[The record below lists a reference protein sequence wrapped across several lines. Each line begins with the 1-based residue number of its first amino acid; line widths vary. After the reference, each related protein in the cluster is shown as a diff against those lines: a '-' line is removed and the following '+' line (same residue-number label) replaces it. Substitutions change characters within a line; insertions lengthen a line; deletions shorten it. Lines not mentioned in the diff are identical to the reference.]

1 MNVIAI
7 RDLKFSYE
15 TNDKTQL
22 VLNISQLDFAQG
34 ESVFLFG
41 SSGSGK
47 TTLLEILAGVLKENS
62 GTIQYLKNDFHLLN
76 QFQRDQF
83 RSENIGYIFQQFNLI
98 PYLTVKENIQLPFL
112 FNKKKIDE
120 TFYLTLL
127 EELGLKKIE
136 NQLAQNLSVGQQQ
149 RVAAAR
155 AMIIK
160 PQVILADEPTSALDY
175 DHREKFLNLI
185 FDLVRQIQATLIF
198 VSHDRSIMHLFN
210 RQIELSHFNKVSM
223 VQELYL

>member
-1 MNVIAI
+1 MNVISI
-7 RDLKFSYE
+7 RDLKFGYDQGHQ
-15 TNDKTQL
+15 NQL
-22 VLNISQLDFAQG
+22 VLNISELDFAKG

-76 QFQRDQF
+76 QIQRDQF

-112 FNKKKIDE
+112 FNQKKIDE

-127 EELGLKKIE
+127 QELGLKKIE

-210 RQIELSHFNKVSM
+210 RQIELSQFNKASLAP
-223 VQELYL
+223 ESFL

>member
-1 MNVIAI
+1 M
-7 RDLKFSYE
+7 
-15 TNDKTQL
+15 
-22 VLNISQLDFAQG
+22 
-34 ESVFLFG
+34 
-41 SSGSGK
+41 
-47 TTLLEILAGVLKENS
+47 
-62 GTIQYLKNDFHLLN
+62 
-76 QFQRDQF
+76 
-83 RSENIGYIFQQFNLI
+83 
-98 PYLTVKENIQLPFL
+98 
-112 FNKKKIDE
+112 DE

-127 EELGLKKIE
+127 QELGLKKIE

-210 RQIELSHFNKVSM
+210 RQIELSQFNKVAST
-223 VQELYL
+223 QESFL

>member
-1 MNVIAI
+1 MNVISI
-7 RDLKFSYE
+7 RDLKFGYAQSQQ
-15 TNDKTQL
+15 TQL
-22 VLNISQLDFAQG
+22 VLDIAALDFAKG
-34 ESVFLFG
+34 ETVFLFG

-62 GTIQYLKNDFHLLN
+62 GTIQYLKNDFHLLS
-76 QFQRDQF
+76 QIQRDQF

-98 PYLTVKENIQLPFL
+98 PYLTVKENIRLPFL
-112 FNKKKIDE
+112 FNNKKIDE

-127 EELGLKKIE
+127 EELGLRKIE

-210 RQIELSHFNKVSM
+210 RQIELSQFNKVAST
-223 VQELYL
+223 QESFL